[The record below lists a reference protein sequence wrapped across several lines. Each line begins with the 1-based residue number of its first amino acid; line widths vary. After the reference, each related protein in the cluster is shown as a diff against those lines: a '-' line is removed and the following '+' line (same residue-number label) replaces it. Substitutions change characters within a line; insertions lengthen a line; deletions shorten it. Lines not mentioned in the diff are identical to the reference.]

1 MKTSIKILLPVYNT
15 IDQLYHTLVS
25 LENQDC
31 RDFSVDIHDNNST
44 DGSSE
49 LICEFIKNTNIKTKF
64 IKHNQNIGGAK
75 NFLSL
80 INKVDDDYFM
90 FLDSEDKISKSYV
103 SSALKIIKN
112 VNPDVIIPI
121 FYEWGLNDKKR
132 IINGPFEI
140 ANTQKNL
147 RLSSISAM
155 CNTSGLGYFFYGIY
169 KGNKFKYI
177 FEQILNRASINP
189 SIHLSEDIAFSY
201 VVALIADQIEIAYNS
216 ELMHFSKCIVDDN
229 RMLLNSHGIKDI
241 LTVTPEEVY
250 FEALE
255 IIDELNLIDKSK
267 TKQIKQIIEIK
278 SELKKLQLSLA
289 LSL

>member
-1 MKTSIKILLPVYNT
+1 MKNSIKILLPVYNT
-15 IDQLYHTLVS
+15 RDQLYHNLAS

-31 RDFSVDIHDNNST
+31 RNFTVEIHDNNST

-49 LICEFIKNTNIKTKF
+49 LISEFIKNTNIITNY
-64 IKHNQNIGGAK
+64 IKHNKNIGGAK

-103 SSALKIIKN
+103 SSALNIINN

-121 FYEWGLNDKKR
+121 FYEWGLNNEKR

-147 RLSSISAM
+147 RLPSISAM

-169 KGNKFKYI
+169 KGNKFKFLY
-177 FEQILNRASINP
+177 QKILNRAITNP
-189 SIHLSEDIAFSY
+189 SKHLSEDIAFSY
-201 VVALIADQIEIAYNS
+201 VIALVADQIEIAYNS
-216 ELMHFSKCIVDDN
+216 ELMHFSKCIVDEN
-229 RMLLNSHGIKDI
+229 RLLLNSYGIKDI

-255 IIDELNLIDKSK
+255 IAEKSNLIDKSII
-267 TKQIKQIIEIK
+267 KQIKQIIKVK
-278 SELKKLQLSLA
+278 SKLKKMQLSLA
-289 LSL
+289 MTL